1 MLSNLAS
8 PGARQQVEQQLR
20 CALKKSHE
28 EDITYI
34 PLINEQYPSLLRWHA
49 TSVFCTVGFPP
60 REERFT
66 QIVSIDILDGILD
79 DAPLAVILGG
89 VAWFAASLRSCGWAI
104 ASDDEHDKGWHCK
117 FFPILYDHF
126 EAFTDYPLPKLPAQ
140 GSAFC
145 TELYFDFLE
154 EFGDEELTRV
164 LKIFAAVAI
173 FLRNKN
179 VMIECCQRCQILY
192 ARFFSDTTL
201 SASINELPVST
212 DQSGIPSQ
220 FTSAE
225 FY

>member
-8 PGARQQVEQQLR
+8 PAARQQVEQQLR
-20 CALKKSHE
+20 CALKKSY

-34 PLINEQYPSLLRWHA
+34 PLINEQYPSLLRRDA

-60 REERFT
+60 REEHPT
-66 QIVSIDILDGILD
+66 QVVSIDIPDGILD
-79 DAPLAVILGG
+79 DAPLAVMLGG
-89 VAWFAASLRSCGWAI
+89 VAWFAASLGSCGWAT
-104 ASDDEHDKGWHCK
+104 SDDKHDKKWHSI

-154 EFGDEELTRV
+154 EFGDEEPMRV

-179 VMIECCQRCQILY
+179 VFFQRCRRCQILY
-192 ARFFSDTTL
+192 TRFFSDTTL
-201 SASINELPVST
+201 SASINELPVNA

-220 FTSAE
+220 STSAE